1 METRDPTLNDQTVG
15 ERIRKRR
22 NDLEI
27 SQPELA
33 EQIGVTYQ
41 QLQKYENGKNR
52 ISAGRLYDIAKVLKT
67 SIAYFYE
74 GLDPLHSAVRRGG
87 AAEEGD
93 DFVGLGDSQ
102 LVELVMAFR
111 QIRDASARTSILSM
125 VKKQAKAAG
134 KTAAPPKSR
143 KK

>member
-1 METRDPTLNDQTVG
+1 METRDPTLIDQTVG

-22 NDLEI
+22 TDLEI

-52 ISAGRLYDIAKVLKT
+52 ISAGRLYDIAKILKT

-74 GLDPLHSAVRRGG
+74 GLDPLHSAVRWT

-93 DFVGLGDSQ
+93 DFVGLEDSQ

-111 QIRDASARTSILSM
+111 QIRDSSARNTILAM
-125 VKKQAKAAG
+125 VKKQARASG
-134 KTAAPPKSR
+134 KSAAPAKNR
-143 KK
+143 RN

>member
-52 ISAGRLYDIAKVLKT
+52 ISAGRLYDIAKTLKT

-74 GLDPLHSAVRRGG
+74 GLDPLHSAARRG

-93 DFVGLGDSQ
+93 DFVGLDNSQ
-102 LVELVMAFR
+102 LLELVSAFR
-111 QIRDASARTSILSM
+111 QIRDSGVRTSILAM
-125 VKKQAKAAG
+125 VKKQAKTPG
-134 KTAAPPKSR
+134 KSSAPA
-143 KK
+143 KKRRN

>member
-1 METRDPTLNDQTVG
+1 LETRDPTLIDQTVG
-15 ERIRKRR
+15 ERIRRR
-22 NDLEI
+22 RAALEI

-52 ISAGRLYDIAKVLKT
+52 ISAGRLYDIAKILKT

-74 GLDPLHSAVRRGG
+74 GLDPLHSAVRKGG

-93 DFVGLGDSQ
+93 EFVGMDDSQ
-102 LVELVMAFR
+102 LIELVTAFR
-111 QIRDASARTSILSM
+111 KIRDASARNAVLAM
-125 VKKQAKAAG
+125 VKKQAKAGG
-134 KTAAPPKSR
+134 KSAKPPKKGR
-143 KK
+143 N